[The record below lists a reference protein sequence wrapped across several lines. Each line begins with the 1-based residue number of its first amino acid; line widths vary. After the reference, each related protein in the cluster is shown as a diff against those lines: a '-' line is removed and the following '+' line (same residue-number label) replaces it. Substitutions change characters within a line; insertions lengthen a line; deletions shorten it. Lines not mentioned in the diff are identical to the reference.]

1 MFFTTSPDS
10 KFTAFEIA
18 VTPPPAAAAR
28 LDSAP
33 IPFPEKKSAARK
45 APARAD
51 RPFKGIALVL
61 AFLREWRGSI
71 IAPIAAHG
79 VSTAHTIT
87 GWALERGYDLRGFEV
102 SQPSLEDVYL
112 RLTAAEAEPQE
123 ALR

>member
-10 KFTAFEIA
+10 KLTAFEIA

-33 IPFPEKKSAARK
+33 IPLPEKKSAVRK

-61 AFLREWRGSI
+61 ASTVFLGTSDVTAKYLSATLPSI
-71 IAPIAAHG
+71 EIAWIRFLVFAVIMTPAMMPA
-79 VSTAHTIT
+79 SPLY
-87 GWALERGYDLRGFEV
+87 AL
-102 SQPSLEDVYL
+102 QTN
-112 RLTAAEAEPQE
+112 RLGCI
-123 ALR
+123 

>member
-1 MFFTTSPDS
+1 VFFTTSPDS

-33 IPFPEKKSAARK
+33 IPFPEKKSAAVRK

-61 AFLREWRGSI
+61 ASTIFLGASDVTAKYLSATLPSI
-71 IAPIAAHG
+71 EITWIRFLVFALSTIVLIVWTGYEVASYQGFPVIDAPN
-79 VSTAHTIT
+79 
-87 GWALERGYDLRGFEV
+87 
-102 SQPSLEDVYL
+102 
-112 RLTAAEAEPQE
+112 
-123 ALR
+123 